1 MVFVPP
7 AEVLIDYFQ
16 TEEKDIADSMNIDLF
31 LTPHGEAG
39 LLCDHSFKN
48 TVVGII
54 LDAQTRDITLEFADG
69 GEPFH
74 LNIPVDMTHHEKLLF
89 AHRMHVAFLEEG
101 LLAGSV
107 EVPLLYLNDPY
118 GSEFGQGSPLSKPKK
133 SLTAFEEFMKRC
145 AFAQSL
151 HRDNLGDEDSARSV
165 LRGMDPYHMAYTPA
179 MMRERQLV
187 VMPSMGSS
195 HGPSGPALGSAGTRT
210 AARRSS
216 EDQSE

>member
-1 MVFVPP
+1 
-7 AEVLIDYFQ
+7 
-16 TEEKDIADSMNIDLF
+16 MNIDLF

-39 LLCDHSFKN
+39 LVCDQSFRN

-54 LDAQTRDITLEFADG
+54 LDAQTRDVTLEFADG
-69 GEPFH
+69 DEPFH
-74 LNIPVDMTHHEKLLF
+74 LNIPVDMSHHEKLLF

-118 GSEFGQGSPLSKPKK
+118 GSEFGQGSPLAKPKK

-151 HRDNLGDEDSARSV
+151 HRDNLGDEESARSV
-165 LRGMDPYHMAYTPA
+165 LRGMDPYHMAYTPSLI
-179 MMRERQLV
+179 RERQLV
-187 VMPSMGSS
+187 SMPVSA
-195 HGPSGPALGSAGTRT
+195 HTQGPQGPALGGTGMRPVT
-210 AARRSS
+210 RRKSDEAS
-216 EDQSE
+216 E

>member
-1 MVFVPP
+1 
-7 AEVLIDYFQ
+7 
-16 TEEKDIADSMNIDLF
+16 MNIDLF

-39 LLCDHSFKN
+39 LLCDHTFKN

-74 LNIPVDMTHHEKLLF
+74 LNIPVDITHHEKLLF
-89 AHRMHVAFLEEG
+89 AHRMHVAFLENG

-118 GSEFGQGSPLSKPKK
+118 GSDFGQGSPLSKPKK

-165 LRGMDPYHMAYTPA
+165 LRGMDPYHMTYTPSL
-179 MMRERQLV
+179 MRERQLV
-187 VMPSMGSS
+187 SVPVAGNTQ
-195 HGPSGPALGSAGTRT
+195 GPQGPALGGTGARVAPTRRT
-210 AARRSS
+210 SQEDKS
-216 EDQSE
+216 E

>member
-1 MVFVPP
+1 
-7 AEVLIDYFQ
+7 
-16 TEEKDIADSMNIDLF
+16 MNIDLF

-48 TVVGII
+48 TVVGLI
-54 LDAQTRDITLEFADG
+54 LDAQTRDITLEFADS

-74 LNIPVDMTHHEKLLF
+74 LNIPVDMVHHEKLLF
-89 AHRMHVAFLEEG
+89 AHRMHVAYLEGG

-118 GSEFGQGSPLSKPKK
+118 GSYFGQGSPLAKPKK

-165 LRGMDPYHMAYTPA
+165 LRGMDPYHMTYTPSL
-179 MMRERQLV
+179 MRERQLA
-187 VMPSMGSS
+187 SS
-195 HGPSGPALGSAGTRT
+195 PVAGISQGPQGPALGGSGPRVANTR
-210 AARRSS
+210 RKSEEDRS
-216 EDQSE
+216 E